1 MSICWGVSD
10 QEYVVLLIA
19 HNPSV
24 SCIVQEDVPLHMFVD
39 QHRIIS
45 LTGVIKPLQ
54 LVVANNFWIPLGS
67 SSGSDKHVGPVNI

>member
-24 SCIVQEDVPLHMFVD
+24 SCIVQKDIPLHMLADYEIV
-39 QHRIIS
+39 IS
-45 LTGVIKPLQ
+45 PT
-54 LVVANNFWIPLGS
+54 LVLKLRQGIQPRYIWM
-67 SSGSDKHVGPVNI
+67 